1 MSWLG
6 SPWPG
11 ATMWSMVQSSPV
23 RSLLQLMQIGSSMVL
38 ANARALRQSAESCHL
53 AIDVYFN
60 DLGCQVED
68 VFVVVWVAHC
78 VHE

>member
-1 MSWLG
+1 MSWFG

-11 ATMWSMVQSSPV
+11 ATMWSIVQSSPV
-23 RSLLQLMQIGSSMVL
+23 RSLLQVMQIGSSMVL
-38 ANARALRQSAESCHL
+38 ANVLALRQSDESCHL

-60 DLGCQVED
+60 DFGCEVEY